1 MPPKRKSPDSG
12 STETTVRE
20 DEYEQDDQDDIVE
33 GTPKLPNK
41 SAPLTVDTILVNK
54 DGTYSR
60 REGDPTENLDP
71 HLKAEADAKAA
82 AEAEAKAKEAAESKA
97 GGIRRKCKTCKRKSR
112 KCKTCKCK
120 TCKRK
125 TCKKRYRNK
134 RTHNKRTCRR
144 RWKKHGFK
152 H

>member
-1 MPPKRKSPDSG
+1 MATKRKIPESG
-12 STETTVRE
+12 STTTTVRE
-20 DEYEQDDQDDIVE
+20 DEYEQDEQDDIVE

-41 SAPLTVDTILVNK
+41 SVPLTVDTILVNK

-71 HLKAEADAKAA
+71 HLKAEADAKA
-82 AEAEAKAKEAAESKA
+82 AAESKA